1 MRSLTLQLSNLAHW
15 HLWKC
20 STRHR
25 TKMFLR
31 EQSRHNG
38 VGPVRERFLM
48 MIPAGLVS
56 IELIKRAPRLRKEI
70 ELKICPPAK
79 DIVCGDSAGIV
90 SVRNSHDKRRIRR
103 HGTNH
108 F

>member
-1 MRSLTLQLSNLAHW
+1 MRSLTLQLSNLAYR

-31 EQSRHNG
+31 EPSRHNG

-48 MIPAGLVS
+48 MIPASLVS
-56 IELIKRAPRLRKEI
+56 IDLIET
-70 ELKICPPAK
+70 
-79 DIVCGDSAGIV
+79 CGGKATQGANSAGIV
-90 SVRNSHDKRRIRR
+90 IA
-103 HGTNH
+103 
-108 F
+108 